1 MATVTVDLGNAT
13 DETIR
18 TRWADDVDLGAT
30 FDADG
35 VGQTLTQTDLYSSGS
50 FAGRVEVQIIGANN
64 RFTAAFEAT
73 GRLIYEASDG
83 ETLEVTIGNADDSE
97 PYVWIP
103 TNGAQVIAFALHV
116 LGLADTSVTLTLTD
130 EPDAVAAGSTMIR
143 NGVGYAKLIVN
154 GVVSMVGNFNTKS
167 LFAGTPFVPAPP
179 VLADG
184 PRIVAEMKALSQF
197 ATIAHFTTRASAGT
211 GRYFMSPANTNT
223 QGAIIEEWV
232 SGVAAHAIFPLVR
245 RLGIPAAIQ
254 FHFNQYTGSNVDNGG
269 IDVGSRDWTALLVD
283 DAATPAGIYVVSVD
297 DEEYMCIPPTA
308 QNDLRADRITY
319 LPADI
324 PAETGFHASVTLN
337 EDAEISEWLT
347 TERAS
352 TTAREF
358 IIAIAADRTYIPTF

>member
-1 MATVTVDLGNAT
+1 M
-13 DETIR
+13 
-18 TRWADDVDLGAT
+18 
-30 FDADG
+30 
-35 VGQTLTQTDLYSSGS
+35 
-50 FAGRVEVQIIGANN
+50 
-64 RFTAAFEAT
+64 
-73 GRLIYEASDG
+73 
-83 ETLEVTIGNADDSE
+83 
-97 PYVWIP
+97 
-103 TNGAQVIAFALHV
+103 
-116 LGLADTSVTLTLTD
+116 
-130 EPDAVAAGSTMIR
+130 TMIR
-143 NGVGYAKLIVN
+143 NDIAYDRMYRN
-154 GVVSMVGNFNTKS
+154 GVQYAVGPV
-167 LFAGTPFVPAPP
+167 APVAPPPP

-211 GRYFMSPANTNT
+211 GRYFQSPDNTST

-245 RLGIPAAIQ
+245 RMGIPAAIQ
-254 FHFNQYTGSNVDNGG
+254 FHFNQYTGDNTGNGG
-269 IDVGSRDWTALLVD
+269 IDLSSRDWTALLVD

-297 DEEYMCIPPTA
+297 DEQYMCIPPTA

-352 TTAREF
+352 TVAREF
-358 IIAIAADRTYIPTF
+358 IIAVAADRTYIPTF